1 MPKMKIAIIVLP
13 IIGLIT
19 GVLGVLI
26 LDNFF
31 GEYTKTKQIIA
42 ITLIAIG
49 FILVIS
55 AGVIERF
62 MWWTSCG
69 W

>member
-1 MPKMKIAIIVLP
+1 MKIAIIVLP
-13 IIGLIT
+13 IIGLIL

-31 GEYTKTKQIIA
+31 GEYTKIKQFIA
-42 ITLIAIG
+42 IMLIAIG

-55 AGVIERF
+55 AGTIERF
-62 MWWTSCG
+62 MWWTSWG

>member
-1 MPKMKIAIIVLP
+1 MPKMKTAIIVLP

-31 GEYTKTKQIIA
+31 GEYTKTK
-42 ITLIAIG
+42 
-49 FILVIS
+49 
-55 AGVIERF
+55 
-62 MWWTSCG
+62 
-69 W
+69 

>member
-1 MPKMKIAIIVLP
+1 MKIAIIALP
-13 IIGLIT
+13 IIGLIL

-31 GEYTKTKQIIA
+31 GEYTKTKQFIA
-42 ITLIAIG
+42 IMLIAVAFIAIIG
-49 FILVIS
+49 AAIIK
-55 AGVIERF
+55 RY
-62 MWWTSCG
+62 MWWTSWG

>member
-1 MPKMKIAIIVLP
+1 MKIAIIVLS
-13 IIGLIT
+13 IIGLIS

-31 GEYTKTKQIIA
+31 GEYTKNKQIIA

-62 MWWTSCG
+62 MWWTSWG

>member
-1 MPKMKIAIIVLP
+1 MKIAIIVLP
-13 IIGLIT
+13 IIGLIS

-31 GEYTKTKQIIA
+31 GEYTKIKQIIA

-55 AGVIERF
+55 AGAIEHF
-62 MWWTSCG
+62 MWWTSWG

>member
-1 MPKMKIAIIVLP
+1 MKIAIIVLP
-13 IIGLIT
+13 IIGLIS

-31 GEYTKTKQIIA
+31 GEYTKNKQIIA

-55 AGVIERF
+55 AGAIEHF
-62 MWWTSCG
+62 MWWTSWG

>member
-1 MPKMKIAIIVLP
+1 MKIAIIVLP

-26 LDNFF
+26 LDIFF
-31 GEYTKTKQIIA
+31 GEYTKIKQIIA

-49 FILVIS
+49 FIAVIG
-55 AGVIERF
+55 AGAIEHF
-62 MWWTSCG
+62 MWWTSWG

>member
-1 MPKMKIAIIVLP
+1 MPKTKITIIVLP
-13 IIGLIT
+13 IIGLIL

-31 GEYTKTKQIIA
+31 GEYTKIKQIIA

-55 AGVIERF
+55 TGVIERF
-62 MWWTSCG
+62 MWWTSWG

>member
-1 MPKMKIAIIVLP
+1 MKIAIIVLS
-13 IIGLIT
+13 IIGLIS

-31 GEYTKTKQIIA
+31 GEYTKIKQFIA
-42 ITLIAIG
+42 IVLIAIG
-49 FILVIS
+49 FIAVIS
-55 AGVIERF
+55 ASAIEHF
-62 MWWTSCG
+62 MFWTSWG

>member
-13 IIGLIT
+13 IIGLIL

-31 GEYTKTKQIIA
+31 GEYTKIKQFIA
-42 ITLIAIG
+42 IMLIAIG

-55 AGVIERF
+55 AGTIERF
-62 MWWTSCG
+62 MWWTSWG